1 MMKLM
6 KSRIFN
12 KTPLLMEINQF
23 LNKNLIFKVKDL
35 IIILH

>member
-1 MMKLM
+1 M